1 MNERQSF
8 IIPKINLVKII
19 DKEYFYRVKRDF
31 LSNDSVFE
39 NQELYEDFINNPKS
53 NLTGDTITIRKY
65 EYDVSEEVE
74 GVDKNGVS
82 FISGGDVINKEL
94 MEEIVF
100 DFYEHYLI
108 PGIEKGKKAYL
119 LDLKKSLVNAD
130 KFKEHILIGFFSE
143 KKIEIR
149 TVLDKTTKMK
159 DFKKKDFNTHLEN
172 CLNRILDKINSLEKI
187 YLPPQKI
194 NLSLNKTEALLLFH
208 ALYEKDIFTKTTS
221 KPDLSRFIDLHV
233 TYRKQ
238 NKDINIKKAYDS
250 TFDVIPSKKV
260 GVKGQQISLKIIER
274 LEKIE
279 DGLFDFLK
287 NNKG

>member
-1 MNERQSF
+1 MNERQSL

-19 DKEYFYRVKRDF
+19 DKEYFNRVKRDF
-31 LSNDSVFE
+31 LSNDSIFE

-65 EYDVSEEVE
+65 EYEVSEEVE

-82 FISGGDVINKEL
+82 GISGGDVICKVG

-100 DFYEHYLI
+100 DFFEDYLI

-149 TVLDKTTKMK
+149 TVLDKTTKVEE
-159 DFKKKDFNTHLEN
+159 FKKKDFNTHLEN
-172 CLNRILDKINSLEKI
+172 CLNSILDKINSLEKI
-187 YLPPQKI
+187 HLPSQKI
-194 NLSLNKTEALLLFH
+194 NLSLNKSEALLLFY
-208 ALYEKDIFTKTTS
+208 ALYEKGIFTKTTS
-221 KPDLSRFIDLHV
+221 KADLGRFVDKNV
-233 TYRKQ
+233 TYSKQ
-238 NKDINIKKAYDS
+238 NKDIDIKKTYDS
-250 TFDVIPSKKV
+250 TFDLINSKNKD
-260 GVKGQQISLKIIER
+260 VKGQKISLKVIQR
-274 LEKIE
+274 LENIE